1 MFCVSPVSP
10 LLFSRAYRFFSR
22 VAAESAVWGICR
34 FLRRGCVF
42 RRGWCF
48 CLCWYNW
55 KVETPSVM
63 LLGRLPCVS
72 GCLDAKR
79 PPVVSDGIYFCYWFC
94 WYDCFWL
101 FLRFRRGF
109 VGKDEVPS
117 PSLPYPPLVLPSALL
132 FVLQQPAYAVQDFAH
147 FVFVVALANILYE
160 CFGVYPVF
168 HVFPS
173 GFKLAHHYQQTTG
186 QSIDLIIQCGD
197 MGAFQDNGILTP
209 SGNAMQISPPSVIQ
223 MF

>member
-1 MFCVSPVSP
+1 MNINVSPVVTSKFMYVVTLFLLLFYLYSYGCNVMFCVSPVSP

-79 PPVVSDGIYFCYWFC
+79 PPVVSDGLYFCYWFC

-132 FVLQQPAYAVQDFAH
+132 FVLQQPAYRRTRNVHRRLVCRYRIGETRLFCR
-147 FVFVVALANILYE
+147 LARQA
-160 CFGVYPVF
+160 G
-168 HVFPS
+168 
-173 GFKLAHHYQQTTG
+173 K
-186 QSIDLIIQCGD
+186 QSLHRQRRR
-197 MGAFQDNGILTP
+197 
-209 SGNAMQISPPSVIQ
+209 
-223 MF
+223 

>member
-79 PPVVSDGIYFCYWFC
+79 PPVVSDGLYFCYWFC

-132 FVLQQPAYAVQDFAH
+132 FVLQQPAYRRTRNVHRRLVCRYRIGETRLETFAKKPFLRQPEPKNRFSAVSAP
-147 FVFVVALANILYE
+147 NT
-160 CFGVYPVF
+160 
-168 HVFPS
+168 S
-173 GFKLAHHYQQTTG
+173 
-186 QSIDLIIQCGD
+186 
-197 MGAFQDNGILTP
+197 
-209 SGNAMQISPPSVIQ
+209 
-223 MF
+223 

>member
-1 MFCVSPVSP
+1 
-10 LLFSRAYRFFSR
+10 
-22 VAAESAVWGICR
+22 
-34 FLRRGCVF
+34 
-42 RRGWCF
+42 
-48 CLCWYNW
+48 
-55 KVETPSVM
+55 M

-79 PPVVSDGIYFCYWFC
+79 PPVVSDGLYFCYWFC

-197 MGAFQDNGILTP
+197 MGAFQDKGRMDKADIAEVVHSVLR
-209 SGNAMQISPPSVIQ
+209 GNDAVPAVDQVFVQLVGVIAL
-223 MF
+223 